1 MHIERAASDVAGW
14 TCSTGAL
21 TAIEVPDR
29 CSIIRNT
36 LSLADEWGP
45 AVPAQH
51 SSGYRRSLSE
61 MMVIDADTHI
71 APTGRLR
78 SGGASR
84 RRMERPG

>member
-36 LSLADEWGP
+36 LSLADEGDRLYP
-45 AVPAQH
+45 VT
-51 SSGYRRSLSE
+51 
-61 MMVIDADTHI
+61 TH
-71 APTGRLR
+71 RV
-78 SGGASR
+78 
-84 RRMERPG
+84 